1 MKNLLFGVRGRLT
14 RASFWLVALGIVVVE
29 LLLFAALGGEAA
41 MSGDPQAALAAMR
54 PAAGA
59 VLLVFGLLATWV
71 SLSVAIKRFHDRDK
85 SGWWLLILLVPVVG
99 GLWYL
104 IECGFLRGTEGSNR
118 YGNDP
123 LARY

>member
-41 MSGDPQAALAAMR
+41 MSGDLQAALAAMG
-54 PAAGA
+54 PVAGA

-118 YGNDP
+118 YGKDP

>member
-41 MSGDPQAALAAMR
+41 MSGDPQAALAAMGPVAR
-54 PAAGA
+54 A
-59 VLLVFGLLATWV
+59 VLLAFGLLATWV

-99 GLWYL
+99 GVWYL

-118 YGNDP
+118 YGMDP

>member
-1 MKNLLFGVRGRLT
+1 MKNLLFGVRGRLP
-14 RASFWLVALGIVVVE
+14 RASFWLVALGVVVVE

-41 MSGDPQAALAAMR
+41 MSGDPQEALAAMG
-54 PAAGA
+54 PVAGA

-71 SLSVAIKRFHDRDK
+71 ALSVAIKRFHDRDK

-118 YGNDP
+118 YGQDP

>member
-54 PAAGA
+54 PVAGA